1 MTIRAVVLCALLIV
15 AIPAGVLAQQRS
27 DAEIKAELEKR
38 VRVPGITLGVRGG
51 VVTVAG
57 TVQNLAQ
64 ELSILGIARRTIG
77 VKQVVDRIT
86 VVPAQKR
93 TDEQIAKSVRSAL
106 AGNLS
111 KEELA
116 AINVQVANGV
126 VILTGTLPSSYPKQ
140 IAGMLSSWVPGVVDL
155 RNEIVVRPPVT
166 RTDVEIQAD
175 VRERFRRNAFIRS
188 QQINVSV
195 ADSIVTLTGI
205 VDSFLEAEQAEA
217 VARFT
222 PGVVDVRNL
231 IFVRAMGM

>member
-51 VVTVAG
+51 VVTIAG

-140 IAGMLSSWVPGVVDL
+140 VAGMLSSWVPGVVDL

-166 RTDVEIQAD
+166 RTDLEIQAD
-175 VRERFRRNAFIRS
+175 VGERFRRNAFIRS